1 MIQNVIQKSQG
12 DGFCSESVDCN
23 CYGTPGRDE
32 EDTKHSKQPIELPR
46 VRSDSI

>member
-23 CYGTPGRDE
+23 CYGLLAGMKKIQNTVN
-32 EDTKHSKQPIELPR
+32 S
-46 VRSDSI
+46 V